1 MYKINAYKNVIDN
14 VNKIYKDET
23 VYWIVNNIL
32 DCIKR
37 KELYF
42 FREEFIMFLQSMSNE
57 IGDNKYKS
65 DLVDSEVE
73 NILYNKKE

>member
-1 MYKINAYKNVIDN
+1 MHKINAYKNVIEN
-14 VNKIYKDET
+14 VNKIYKDEL

-42 FREEFIMFLQSMSNE
+42 FREEFISFLQSISEE
-57 IGDNKYKS
+57 IIDNRYKA
-65 DLVDSEVE
+65 DLIDSEIE
-73 NILYNKKE
+73 GILYKNRE